1 MISYSVSRIFA
12 NCTDYIQALCKL
24 FSQLLAIKYITRAA
38 ITTKYKHNDDIDL
51 DLYACK
57 KSVHKTEVTKKLIV
71 YFCFAQC
78 YQ

>member
-57 KSVHKTEVTKKLIV
+57 NVYIKQKLRKS
-71 YFCFAQC
+71 
-78 YQ
+78 